1 MWTYILRR
9 LLQAIPTL
17 LIISLLIFSLLY
29 VTPGDPVDL
38 ILGTEDGTVSE
49 EQRAVV
55 EEQWGLDKPF
65 LVRYVNFVVNAC
77 KGDLGTSY
85 ATNQDVFDSVMTRMP
100 ATLKLAAFSMLLAL
114 VVSVPLGILAA
125 LKHNSIWDSLATAL
139 ATVGVS
145 LPKFWFGLVL
155 MIVFS
160 LRLGWLPSTGSA
172 ELSEG
177 LGTFLSYIIMPAAS
191 LALGMAATQTRMIR
205 SSMLDVLNQ
214 DYVRYARSKGLRERV
229 VIWGHALKNAMIPV
243 ITVIGGEVGGLLG
256 GAVVTE
262 SIFSWPGVGRLMMN
276 SISKRDYPMIQ
287 GITLML
293 CISYLLVNLLI
304 DIVYA
309 WVDPRIRLDK
319 KSSGGPV
326 MRDKKKKVD
335 PVQKG
340 ASGEIGLESLPV
352 TTYWTDVV
360 RRFRKNKI
368 AVVGLVM
375 LLIIVILCAGAP
387 LFTKY
392 DPILDMD
399 LLNQL
404 KPPGSEGHILGTDNL
419 GRDIWSRLLYG
430 GRTSVLTGL
439 TVALI
444 TGAIGVAIGLISG
457 YFGGIVETIL
467 MRMTD
472 IMLSFPFLIIA
483 IAIMAALGSS
493 QRNIILALAIV
504 GWPRFARLTR
514 GQVLAVKNSEY
525 VESAKVAGFG
535 NARIILNHILPN
547 CMGPIIIQATLA
559 VGGAILSASSLTY
572 LGLGADAAA
581 PDWGVMLSQ
590 GRQYLQSEAYLTI
603 IPGLAISVTVLAMNW
618 IGDGLRDAFDPKMR
632 K

>member
-1 MWTYILRR
+1 MWTYIVRR

-17 LIISLLIFSLLY
+17 FIISLLIFSLLY
-29 VTPGDPVDL
+29 ITPGDPVDL

-65 LVRYVNFVVNAC
+65 LVRYVDFVVNAC

-114 VVSVPLGILAA
+114 MVSVPLGILAA
-125 LKHNSIWDSLATAL
+125 LKHNSIWDSMATAL

-155 MIVFS
+155 MIFFS

-293 CISYLLVNLLI
+293 CISYLLVNLFI

-319 KSSGGPV
+319 KS
-326 MRDKKKKVD
+326 
-335 PVQKG
+335 
-340 ASGEIGLESLPV
+340 
-352 TTYWTDVV
+352 
-360 RRFRKNKI
+360 
-368 AVVGLVM
+368 
-375 LLIIVILCAGAP
+375 
-387 LFTKY
+387 
-392 DPILDMD
+392 
-399 LLNQL
+399 
-404 KPPGSEGHILGTDNL
+404 
-419 GRDIWSRLLYG
+419 
-430 GRTSVLTGL
+430 
-439 TVALI
+439 
-444 TGAIGVAIGLISG
+444 
-457 YFGGIVETIL
+457 
-467 MRMTD
+467 
-472 IMLSFPFLIIA
+472 
-483 IAIMAALGSS
+483 
-493 QRNIILALAIV
+493 
-504 GWPRFARLTR
+504 
-514 GQVLAVKNSEY
+514 
-525 VESAKVAGFG
+525 
-535 NARIILNHILPN
+535 
-547 CMGPIIIQATLA
+547 
-559 VGGAILSASSLTY
+559 
-572 LGLGADAAA
+572 
-581 PDWGVMLSQ
+581 
-590 GRQYLQSEAYLTI
+590 
-603 IPGLAISVTVLAMNW
+603 
-618 IGDGLRDAFDPKMR
+618 
-632 K
+632 

>member
-85 ATNQDVFDSVMTRMP
+85 ATNQDVFDSVITRMP

-319 KSSGGPV
+319 KS
-326 MRDKKKKVD
+326 
-335 PVQKG
+335 
-340 ASGEIGLESLPV
+340 
-352 TTYWTDVV
+352 
-360 RRFRKNKI
+360 
-368 AVVGLVM
+368 
-375 LLIIVILCAGAP
+375 
-387 LFTKY
+387 
-392 DPILDMD
+392 
-399 LLNQL
+399 
-404 KPPGSEGHILGTDNL
+404 
-419 GRDIWSRLLYG
+419 
-430 GRTSVLTGL
+430 
-439 TVALI
+439 
-444 TGAIGVAIGLISG
+444 
-457 YFGGIVETIL
+457 
-467 MRMTD
+467 
-472 IMLSFPFLIIA
+472 
-483 IAIMAALGSS
+483 
-493 QRNIILALAIV
+493 
-504 GWPRFARLTR
+504 
-514 GQVLAVKNSEY
+514 
-525 VESAKVAGFG
+525 
-535 NARIILNHILPN
+535 
-547 CMGPIIIQATLA
+547 
-559 VGGAILSASSLTY
+559 
-572 LGLGADAAA
+572 
-581 PDWGVMLSQ
+581 
-590 GRQYLQSEAYLTI
+590 
-603 IPGLAISVTVLAMNW
+603 
-618 IGDGLRDAFDPKMR
+618 
-632 K
+632 

>member
-9 LLQAIPTL
+9 LLQAIPTR

-319 KSSGGPV
+319 KS
-326 MRDKKKKVD
+326 
-335 PVQKG
+335 
-340 ASGEIGLESLPV
+340 
-352 TTYWTDVV
+352 
-360 RRFRKNKI
+360 
-368 AVVGLVM
+368 
-375 LLIIVILCAGAP
+375 
-387 LFTKY
+387 
-392 DPILDMD
+392 
-399 LLNQL
+399 
-404 KPPGSEGHILGTDNL
+404 
-419 GRDIWSRLLYG
+419 
-430 GRTSVLTGL
+430 
-439 TVALI
+439 
-444 TGAIGVAIGLISG
+444 
-457 YFGGIVETIL
+457 
-467 MRMTD
+467 
-472 IMLSFPFLIIA
+472 
-483 IAIMAALGSS
+483 
-493 QRNIILALAIV
+493 
-504 GWPRFARLTR
+504 
-514 GQVLAVKNSEY
+514 
-525 VESAKVAGFG
+525 
-535 NARIILNHILPN
+535 
-547 CMGPIIIQATLA
+547 
-559 VGGAILSASSLTY
+559 
-572 LGLGADAAA
+572 
-581 PDWGVMLSQ
+581 
-590 GRQYLQSEAYLTI
+590 
-603 IPGLAISVTVLAMNW
+603 
-618 IGDGLRDAFDPKMR
+618 
-632 K
+632 

>member
-177 LGTFLSYIIMPAAS
+177 LGTFLSYIIMPAAA

-319 KSSGGPV
+319 KS
-326 MRDKKKKVD
+326 
-335 PVQKG
+335 
-340 ASGEIGLESLPV
+340 
-352 TTYWTDVV
+352 
-360 RRFRKNKI
+360 
-368 AVVGLVM
+368 
-375 LLIIVILCAGAP
+375 
-387 LFTKY
+387 
-392 DPILDMD
+392 
-399 LLNQL
+399 
-404 KPPGSEGHILGTDNL
+404 
-419 GRDIWSRLLYG
+419 
-430 GRTSVLTGL
+430 
-439 TVALI
+439 
-444 TGAIGVAIGLISG
+444 
-457 YFGGIVETIL
+457 
-467 MRMTD
+467 
-472 IMLSFPFLIIA
+472 
-483 IAIMAALGSS
+483 
-493 QRNIILALAIV
+493 
-504 GWPRFARLTR
+504 
-514 GQVLAVKNSEY
+514 
-525 VESAKVAGFG
+525 
-535 NARIILNHILPN
+535 
-547 CMGPIIIQATLA
+547 
-559 VGGAILSASSLTY
+559 
-572 LGLGADAAA
+572 
-581 PDWGVMLSQ
+581 
-590 GRQYLQSEAYLTI
+590 
-603 IPGLAISVTVLAMNW
+603 
-618 IGDGLRDAFDPKMR
+618 
-632 K
+632 

>member
-65 LVRYVNFVVNAC
+65 LIRYVNFVVNAC

-85 ATNQDVFDSVMTRMP
+85 ATNQDVFDSVITRMP

-319 KSSGGPV
+319 KS
-326 MRDKKKKVD
+326 
-335 PVQKG
+335 
-340 ASGEIGLESLPV
+340 
-352 TTYWTDVV
+352 
-360 RRFRKNKI
+360 
-368 AVVGLVM
+368 
-375 LLIIVILCAGAP
+375 
-387 LFTKY
+387 
-392 DPILDMD
+392 
-399 LLNQL
+399 
-404 KPPGSEGHILGTDNL
+404 
-419 GRDIWSRLLYG
+419 
-430 GRTSVLTGL
+430 
-439 TVALI
+439 
-444 TGAIGVAIGLISG
+444 
-457 YFGGIVETIL
+457 
-467 MRMTD
+467 
-472 IMLSFPFLIIA
+472 
-483 IAIMAALGSS
+483 
-493 QRNIILALAIV
+493 
-504 GWPRFARLTR
+504 
-514 GQVLAVKNSEY
+514 
-525 VESAKVAGFG
+525 
-535 NARIILNHILPN
+535 
-547 CMGPIIIQATLA
+547 
-559 VGGAILSASSLTY
+559 
-572 LGLGADAAA
+572 
-581 PDWGVMLSQ
+581 
-590 GRQYLQSEAYLTI
+590 
-603 IPGLAISVTVLAMNW
+603 
-618 IGDGLRDAFDPKMR
+618 
-632 K
+632 